1 MKIHIDIRDNIPPN
15 IALRYVTWVVEEGRV
30 SAQGK
35 MYAYATT
42 FDTCLGEIW
51 VAARPYR
58 KSDCFLVYKKQRKEA
73 RNEKSRRRAENT

>member
-1 MKIHIDIRDNIPPN
+1 MKIHIDIRDDIPPN
-15 IALRYVTWVVEEGRV
+15 VALRCVTRVVEEGRV
-30 SAQGK
+30 SAHGK

-58 KSDCFLVYKKQRKEA
+58 KSDCFLVYKNQRKEA
-73 RNEKSRRRAENT
+73 END

>member
-1 MKIHIDIRDNIPPN
+1 MKIHIDIRNDIPAN
-15 IALRYVTWVVEEGRV
+15 IALRCVTRVVEEGRV
-30 SAQGK
+30 SAHGK

-58 KSDCFLVYKKQRKEA
+58 KSDCFLVYINQIENK
-73 RNEKSRRRAENT
+73 NE

>member
-15 IALRYVTWVVEEGRV
+15 IALRCVTRVVEEGRV

-35 MYAYATT
+35 MYAYATS

-51 VAARPYR
+51 VSARPYR
-58 KSDCFLVYKKQRKEA
+58 KSDCFLVYINQIEDKK
-73 RNEKSRRRAENT
+73 

>member
-1 MKIHIDIRDNIPPN
+1 MKIHIDIRNDIPAN
-15 IALRYVTWVVEEGRV
+15 IALRCVTRVVEEGRV

-35 MYAYATT
+35 MCAYATT

-58 KSDCFLVYKKQRKEA
+58 KSDCFLVYINQIENK
-73 RNEKSRRRAENT
+73 NE